1 MKKLFSNPEAE
12 IIELSVKDIL
22 TASPDTIP
30 GIDGDDE
37 GVDFPGVDFPDVG
50 Q

>member
-22 TASPDTIP
+22 TASPDIIP
-30 GIDGDDE
+30 GDGDDDDDIIDMDAE
-37 GVDFPGVDFPDVG
+37 IG